1 MLTVVD
7 VSIRVKKFTE
17 RGNDILVEHTLEN
30 VTTGK
35 KKATKSVH
43 LIVHETALIDVCVG
57 H

>member
-7 VSIRVKKFTE
+7 VSIRVKKLAE

-35 KKATKSVH
+35 QKAAKSVH
-43 LIVHETALIDVCVG
+43 LIVHKTALIDVCVR